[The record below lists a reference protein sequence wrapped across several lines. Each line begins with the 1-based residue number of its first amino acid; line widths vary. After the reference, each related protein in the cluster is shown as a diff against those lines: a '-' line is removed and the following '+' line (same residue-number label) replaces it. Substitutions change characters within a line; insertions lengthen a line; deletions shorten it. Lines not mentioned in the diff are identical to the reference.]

1 MWARVIVKNLE
12 ATRERGSLGIT
23 IVATV
28 LGANA

>member
-1 MWARVIVKNLE
+1 MWAGVIVKNLE
-12 ATRERGSLGIT
+12 ATRDRAPLGIT

>member
-1 MWARVIVKNLE
+1 MWAGVIIKNHE
-12 ATRERGSLGIT
+12 VRRERGALGTT